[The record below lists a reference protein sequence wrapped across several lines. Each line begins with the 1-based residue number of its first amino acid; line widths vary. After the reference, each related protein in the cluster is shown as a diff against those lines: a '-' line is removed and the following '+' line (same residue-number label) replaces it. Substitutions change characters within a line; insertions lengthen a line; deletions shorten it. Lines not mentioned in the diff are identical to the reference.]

1 MSDIRFKK
9 ILVINTGG
17 TLGKDLVHHLKN
29 IYPQSEIRL
38 LDAKADS
45 VNPSDSIT
53 FDPEDIVSLYEMIK
67 TQDCVVLSHLPS
79 DSIKSGK
86 EISSQNHIIRDIVN
100 CCLEA
105 KIHKLVYLS
114 SVLSLGIRR
123 PEESIDES
131 CIFAHSKF
139 DNDNSLVAFYCEQEV
154 WRAGAEGLPVTVL
167 NVPLIWDNSNKD
179 GFTEKFAIPVCRIF
193 RTYDGKLSLVAL
205 SDVLGAIPKAML
217 SDTDGERFILC
228 GENLDLKELFL
239 LLGKFYP
246 EVCKN
251 QWDDFIRF
259 LPFLKHQG
267 FRSSSPLSVFTAF
280 AGLNVEYN
288 NQKSIKALE
297 MDYTSVSDFLQKP
310 NK

>member
-1 MSDIRFKK
+1 M
-9 ILVINTGG
+9 INTGG
-17 TLGKDLVHHLKN
+17 TLGKDLLHHLKN
-29 IYPQSEIRL
+29 IYPRSEIRL
-38 LDAKADS
+38 LDANSDS
-45 VNPSDSIT
+45 VNPSDNIT

-67 TQDCVVLSHLPS
+67 IQDCVVLSHLPS

-139 DNDNSLVAFYCEQEV
+139 DNNNSLVAFYCEQEV

-167 NVPLIWDNSNKD
+167 NVPLIWDDNHKD
-179 GFTEKFAIPVCRIF
+179 RFTKYFVPPVCRIF
-193 RTYDGKLSLVAL
+193 RNYDGTLGLVAL
-205 SDVLGAIPKAML
+205 SNVLETIPKAML

-228 GENLDLKELFL
+228 GENLALKELVL

-246 EVCKN
+246 EACKN
-251 QWDDFIRF
+251 RWDDFIRF
-259 LPFLKHQG
+259 LPFSKLQA
-267 FRSSSPLSVFTAF
+267 FRTSSSLSVYSDF
-280 AGLNVEYN
+280 AGLNVEYD

-297 MDYTSVSDFLQKP
+297 MDYTSISDFLQKQ